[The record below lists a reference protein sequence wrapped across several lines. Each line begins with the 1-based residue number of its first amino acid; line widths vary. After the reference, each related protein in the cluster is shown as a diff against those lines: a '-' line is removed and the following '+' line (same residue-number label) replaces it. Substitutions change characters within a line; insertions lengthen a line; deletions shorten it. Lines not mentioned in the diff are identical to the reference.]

1 MNQIEQLKNQVKQLK
16 EMELK
21 TPEQLVDEWIDYIK
35 GDMSDPLTTGFKS
48 VDELLRNRLRGKVM
62 AKIGYGGTKKSLA
75 ALQGAIRNHTTQ
87 RRGIYSTM
95 EMSSSNLLERIID
108 MSMHLEDKPYSS
120 VSREYER
127 AVYNGMAERVAELLK
142 SSLGSIFGDRLQI
155 TQKSRMRA
163 EDYHNVITKYN
174 EHHEAPLDYLIVD
187 GLSMMGGAGT
197 ETEMYTTNSGELKDL
212 AKEHNI
218 FIDLICHCS
227 KTSGGI
233 AGKKHTRDNSRFIRG
248 SEKILDNV
256 DCYMMFS
263 LVQDEQHLDEYQK
276 DFGYMRFFDK
286 RGTGQTISKIYKFH
300 DHNLNMEETELDPN
314 SFEYDNKKGGLL

>member
-1 MNQIEQLKNQVKQLK
+1 MNQLEQLKGLTNELK

-21 TPEQLVDEWIDYIK
+21 TPEQLVDEWVEYIK
-35 GDMSDPLTTGFKS
+35 GDMLDPLTTGFQS
-48 VDELLRNRLRGKVM
+48 VDHLLRNRLRGKVM

-75 ALQGAIRNHTTQ
+75 ALQGAIKNHNTK

-120 VSREYER
+120 VSKEYER
-127 AVYNGMAERVAELLK
+127 AIYGGMEQRITELLK
-142 SSLGSIFGDRLQI
+142 SALGQIFGDRLKI

-163 EDYHNVITKYN
+163 EDYHNIITRYN
-174 EHHEAPLDYLIVD
+174 QEHETPLDYLIVD
-187 GLSMMGGAGT
+187 GLSMMGGNGT

-218 FIDLICHCS
+218 YIDLICHCS
-227 KTSGGI
+227 KTSGGV

-263 LVQDEQHLDEYQK
+263 LVQDENNLDEYRQ
-276 DFGYMRFFDK
+276 DMGYMRFFDK
-286 RGTGQTISKIYKFH
+286 RGSGQTLSKIYKFH